1 MIGIESQM
9 GKGSK
14 FWFEVLFT
22 KQVEPVLPKCERGL
36 LRDRCLLVVDN
47 NTTNYKIIYHQA
59 THWGMQVDHADS
71 IAAALKAIHSAGEQ
85 GKSYHVALVDMQI
98 AQINGMTMGEQIKAN
113 SAIAEIPLIML
124 TSSNQRDEAQ
134 QALKIGFAAYLVK
147 PIKASRLFDTITTIL
162 ETQPESEQAARDL
175 RLEATE
181 KIQSRETSAILT
193 SSSPNPSTKFKLR
206 ILLAE
211 DNLVNQKV
219 ALKQLQSL
227 GYKADVVAN
236 GKEVLQL
243 LEKIP
248 YDLILMDCQM
258 PILDGLETTKEIHR
272 WEESSFALRRRP
284 VVIAMT
290 ANAMKQ
296 DEEMC
301 LNAGMDDYLSKPV
314 FKEKLAATLE
324 HWTGVIISQQEAV
337 VYEQTVS
344 TDLAIDWEHLH
355 QISGNDREFELSLL
369 QVCFEDMKPR
379 LEIIK
384 AAIASDDFEQIA
396 RETHQLKGAS
406 TNIGATAM
414 YLAADKLEQLAYHQ
428 DLRGTT
434 NLILELEEFV
444 NRIQDFLIREKVINN
459 TLLPIKNHLA

>member
-1 MIGIESQM
+1 MMS
-9 GKGSK
+9 S
-14 FWFEVLFT
+14 W
-22 KQVEPVLPKCERGL
+22 
-36 LRDRCLLVVDN
+36 
-47 NTTNYKIIYHQA
+47 
-59 THWGMQVDHADS
+59 
-71 IAAALKAIHSAGEQ
+71 
-85 GKSYHVALVDMQI
+85 VDMQMP
-98 AQINGMTMGEQIKAN
+98 QTDGMALEEQIKAN

-124 TSSNQRDEAQ
+124 TSINQRAQ
-134 QALKIGFAAYLVK
+134 VQRALKVGFAAYLVK
-147 PIKASRLFDTITTIL
+147 PLKPSRLLDTIMTIL
-162 ETQPESEQAARDL
+162 KTQPEPQEGARDL
-175 RLEATE
+175 RLEATKE
-181 KIQSRETSAILT
+181 IPSTETSSILA
-193 SSSPNPSTKFKLR
+193 SSLNASAKSKLR

-272 WEESSFALRRRP
+272 WQEDTFALRRRP

-290 ANAMKQ
+290 ANAMKE
-296 DEEMC
+296 DEQMC

-324 HWTGVIISQQEAV
+324 HWTDVICSQQEPV
-337 VYEQTVS
+337 VYEQKVPSTNNSTV
-344 TDLAIDWEHLH
+344 DLEIDWEHLH
-355 QISGNDREFELSLL
+355 RISGNDTEFELSLL
-369 QVCFEDMKPR
+369 QVCVEDIKPR

-384 AAIASDDFEQIA
+384 AAIATNNFGQIV
-396 RETHQLKGAS
+396 RETHHLKGAS

-414 YLAADKLEQLAYHQ
+414 YVAADKLEKLAYHQ
-428 DLRGTT
+428 QLRDATK
-434 NLILELEEFV
+434 LILELKEFV
-444 NRIQDFLIREKVINN
+444 NSIEDFLTRSNSGTKGQ
-459 TLLPIKNHLA
+459 